1 MKTLNTLLVLLLLG
15 IPQAARSE
23 DPPPLPPNPFSN
35 LPANPQAG
43 FDPFADEDEDVPAGF
58 GNTPNPSPVS
68 GGVRIS
74 EPSGSTRT
82 AGGTPSPNKVG
93 WEDPAN
99 SKAVVESF
107 DYPDAEIID
116 VAKAISRL
124 TGKNFIYN
132 ATDLKGKISITSETP
147 ITVGEAWNAFLAALN
162 MKGFALV
169 PSGKHL
175 RIERIASAKEKQTPV
190 VTDPKVKNEELVTQ
204 IIQLR
209 YISATEAEQ
218 AFRFFLPRDA
228 LLRAFTQTNT
238 LIITDTATNIERL
251 KQLLNLLD
259 VAGHQ
264 ESLMVIPIRYAA
276 AKDVAKLIGDII
288 SDQGS
293 SRSNSFGSPSF
304 GGTAAPTTA
313 INTRPSSRN
322 PKGGS
327 SISRIIADDRT
338 NSLIVKANAAG
349 LSEIR
354 ALVRRLDTKTQ
365 PGEGS
370 GRIHVVRLQFADA
383 ETLAKTLSGFTQNSG
398 QNANRN
404 AFPSPFGA
412 PQGSTSVF
420 QGAIQVSAEK
430 LTQSLVIT
438 ASPADFQTIKKVIE
452 TLDVPRDQVFVQAH
466 ILEMR
471 LNRDNSAGTSFV
483 SAGNGIALPSASGNL
498 TTVLSGN
505 PLAVGGLVLGF
516 KKGLERPGVEVT
528 DSSGNKKTFKF
539 NSVNGLI
546 EFIQGNTDSNVIATP
561 NITALDNEDAEVEIA
576 ETIKVPS
583 VSTNGTTQTTSF
595 TDDKA
600 QLLLKVKPQINKA
613 SNFVKL
619 DITQKLEN
627 FDSSQVPRE
636 LQGQTQGKNT
646 RQTVT
651 KVIVQNEDTVV
662 LSGLI
667 RDSVNEVTNKIPILG
682 DIPILG
688 WLFKNTKAE
697 VRKTNLL
704 VFITPTIIKQYDTMR
719 KVLKERL
726 ADRKEFVE
734 EFYGSKDPFAK
745 KLARMEST
753 LPDLH
758 VITPVPKSST
768 GDSTSISTPASPDRE
783 EDGDYDS
790 SWDIPPPPPPAP
802 WNNQP
807 TFDGAPPG
815 DAVDVPPPPP
825 PMSGSEF

>member
-1 MKTLNTLLVLLLLG
+1 MKTLTTLLVLLTFGTPLL
-15 IPQAARSE
+15 ALAE
-23 DPPPLPPNPFSN
+23 DPPPLPPNPFQN
-35 LPANPQAG
+35 LPSNPQAG
-43 FDPFADEDEDVPAGF
+43 FDPFADEDEDANF
-58 GNTPNPSPVS
+58 GNVPPPS
-68 GGVRIS
+68 GVRVG
-74 EPSGSTRT
+74 EPSTGFAPRT
-82 AGGTPSPNKVG
+82 AGSVPATGASKVSY
-93 WEDPAN
+93 EDPSN

-124 TGKNFIYN
+124 TGKNFIYD
-132 ATDLKGKISITSETP
+132 ASALKGKISITSETP

-162 MKGFALV
+162 MKSFALI
-169 PSGKHL
+169 PSGKHY
-175 RIERIASAKEKQTPV
+175 RIERSASAKEKQTPV
-190 VTDPKVKNEELVTQ
+190 VTDPAVKNEELVTQ
-204 IIQLR
+204 LIQLR
-209 YISATEAEQ
+209 YISAGEAET
-218 AFRFFLPRDA
+218 AFRFFLSRDA
-228 LLRAFTQTNT
+228 LVRAFTQTNT
-238 LIITDTATNIERL
+238 LIITDTATNIDRL
-251 KQLLNLLD
+251 KQLLNHLD

-264 ESLMVIPIRYAA
+264 ESLMVIQIRYAA
-276 AKDVAKLIGDII
+276 AKDIAKLIGDII

-293 SRSNSFGSPSF
+293 TRSGSFG
-304 GGTAAPTTA
+304 TTA
-313 INTRPSSRN
+313 PATTINTRTNNRN

-327 SISRIIADDRT
+327 TISRIIADDRT

-354 ALVRRLDTKTQ
+354 ALVRRLDTKTS

-383 ETLAKTLSGFTQNSG
+383 ETLAKTLSGFTQNSA
-398 QNANRN
+398 QNRARTTS
-404 AFPSPFGA
+404 FPTPFGGD
-412 PQGSTSVF
+412 QSVF

-438 ASPADFQTIKKVIE
+438 ASPADFQTLKKVIE

-505 PLAVGGLVLGF
+505 PLGVGGLVLGF
-516 KKGLERPGVEVT
+516 KKGLERPSVEVP

-561 NITALDNEDAEVEIA
+561 NITALDNEDAEVEIS
-576 ETIKVPS
+576 ETIKVPVTNTAS
-583 VSTNGTTQTTSF
+583 NGTQTQSF
-595 TDDKA
+595 QDDKA

-636 LQGQTQGKNT
+636 LQGKTQGRNT
-646 RQTVT
+646 RQTTT

-667 RDSVNEVTNKIPILG
+667 RDSVNEITNKVPILG

-704 VFITPTIIKQYDTMR
+704 VFITPTIIKQYDAMR
-719 KVLKERL
+719 KVLKDRL
-726 ADRKEFVE
+726 TERKEFVE
-734 EFYGSKDPFAK
+734 EFYGSKDPFAR
-745 KLARMEST
+745 KLAKIESQ

-758 VITPVPKSST
+758 VITPMPKTSAAE
-768 GDSTSISTPASPDRE
+768 STSISTPSSPDRDDE
-783 EDGDYDS
+783 QAPS
-790 SWDIPPPPPPAP
+790 PWDIPPPPAP

-815 DAVDVPPPPP
+815 EAVDTPPPPPP
-825 PMSGSEF
+825 PMDGGEF